1 MVEGHQMLR
10 HARAAMALIGASVPM
25 ANALDL
31 VACTRTTHISH
42 GGEDAHR
49 DLGAG
54 RVMYRVWW
62 SQEGTF
68 SDYVV
73 AECETGR
80 ALVTRAAEER
90 MSDRTP
96 FDRTPAV
103 TRVLE
108 THAGRD
114 PIFFN
119 LDRLEEALRHTGRD
133 TRIAPLTDEP
143 CACAAAYPQART
155 GWTPF
160 AEAPQ

>member
-10 HARAAMALIGASVPM
+10 HAGAAMALFGASVPM

-31 VACTRTTHISH
+31 AACTRTTHISH
-42 GGEDAHR
+42 GGEDGHR
-49 DLGAG
+49 DIGGG
-54 RVMYRVWW
+54 RVLYRIWW

-90 MSDRTP
+90 IKDRAP
-96 FDRTPAV
+96 FDRRPAV
-103 TRVLE
+103 TRVLD

-114 PIFFN
+114 PIFFD
-119 LDRLEEALRHTGRD
+119 LDRLEDALRHTGRD
-133 TRIAPLTDEP
+133 TRIETFAEEP
-143 CACAAAYPQART
+143 CACAAAYPQAWS
-155 GWTPF
+155 GWAPF
-160 AEAPQ
+160 SEALQ

>member
-10 HARAAMALIGASVPM
+10 QAGAAMALFGASVPM

-31 VACTRTTHISH
+31 AACTRTTHISH
-42 GGEDAHR
+42 GGEDGHR

-73 AECETGR
+73 AECDTGR

-90 MSDRTP
+90 MSARAP

-103 TRVLE
+103 TRVLD
-108 THAGRD
+108 THTRRD
-114 PIFFN
+114 PIFFD
-119 LDRLEEALRHTGRD
+119 LDRLAGALRHTGRD
-133 TRIAPLTDEP
+133 TRIETLSDEP
-143 CACAAAYPQART
+143 CACAVAYPQARS
-155 GWTPF
+155 GWAPF
-160 AEAPQ
+160 SEGAQ